1 MAAGGRPQ
9 ASRSGVAEGTG
20 RRPVAIVTGAAQGLG
35 HETAL
40 RLAADGFVVAV
51 NDIADD
57 GRLTELASRVGGLAV
72 PADIAAPDAGMRITE
87 AVLDALGGIDVLV
100 ANAAAMEMCPFLSQ
114 DPAAWWRQIDV
125 NLSGHFRLVQAVV
138 PAMRA
143 AGGGRIVL
151 IASEWGVSGHA
162 NATAYAA
169 SKAGLIAL
177 AKGLARELG
186 PQGILTNAIAPSY
199 IDTEQ
204 LRVDADD
211 AGITLEEMRQRYR
224 DLVPIG
230 RLADVADIA
239 GAVSFLAG
247 PGGSAVIGQVLQ
259 PNGGVV
265 RTRA

>member
-1 MAAGGRPQ
+1 MTIEQGGRP
-9 ASRSGVAEGTG
+9 VA
-20 RRPVAIVTGAAQGLG
+20 VVTGAAQGLG
-35 HETAL
+35 YATAV
-40 RLAADGFVVAV
+40 RLAADGFLVAV
-51 NDIADD
+51 NDISDD
-57 GRLTELASRVGGLAV
+57 QRLTELAERVGGLAV
-72 PADIAAPDAGMRITE
+72 PGDIADPDAVTAMIATVVAR
-87 AVLDALGGIDVLV
+87 LGGVDALV
-100 ANAAAMEMCPFLSQ
+100 ANAAAMAMGPFLEQSAR
-114 DPAAWWRQIDV
+114 DWWRQIDV

-138 PAMRA
+138 PHMRA

-186 PQGILTNAIAPSY
+186 PEGILSNAIAPAY

-204 LRVDADD
+204 LQVDADD
-211 AGITLEEMRQRYR
+211 AGVSLAQMRQQYR
-224 DLVPIG
+224 DLIPTG
-230 RLADVADIA
+230 QLATVDDIA
-239 GAVSFLAG
+239 GAVAFLVG
-247 PGGSAVIGQVLQ
+247 PSGSAVVGQVLQ

>member
-1 MAAGGRPQ
+1 MGGAA
-9 ASRSGVAEGTG
+9 E
-20 RRPVAIVTGAAQGLG
+20 RRPVALVTGAAQGLG
-35 HETAL
+35 HESAL
-40 RLAADGFVVAV
+40 RLAADGFLVAV

-57 GRLTELASRVGGLAV
+57 GRLSDLAGRIGGLAV
-72 PADIAAPDAGMRITE
+72 PADIADPDAVTGITARVAE
-87 AVLDALGGIDVLV
+87 RLGGIDALV
-100 ANAAAMEMCPFLSQ
+100 ANAAAMEMGPFLTQ
-114 DPAAWWRQIDV
+114 DPRTWWHQVEV

-138 PAMRA
+138 PHMRT

-177 AKGLARELG
+177 TKGLGRELG
-186 PQGILTNAIAPSY
+186 PQAILTNAIAPSY

-204 LRVDADD
+204 LRVDAAD
-211 AGITLEEMRQRYR
+211 AGITLDEMRQRYR
-224 DLVPIG
+224 ELVPIG
-230 RLADVADIA
+230 ELATVADIA
-239 GAVSFLAG
+239 GAVSFLVG
-247 PGGSAVIGQVLQ
+247 PGGSAVVGQVLQ

>member
-1 MAAGGRPQ
+1 M
-9 ASRSGVAEGTG
+9 TG
-20 RRPVAIVTGAAQGLG
+20 KPVAIVTGAAQGLG

-40 RLAADGFVVAV
+40 RLAADGFAVAV
-51 NDIADD
+51 NDVTDD
-57 GRLTELASRVGGLAV
+57 GRLTELAGRIGGLVV
-72 PADIAAPDAGMRITE
+72 PGDIAAPGAGTAIT
-87 AVLDALGGIDVLV
+87 ATVMAALGRIDVLV
-100 ANAAAMEMCPFLSQ
+100 GNAAAMEMAPFLSQ

-125 NLSGHFRLVQAVV
+125 NLSGHFRLIQAVV
-138 PAMRA
+138 PVMRA
-143 AGGGRIVL
+143 AGSGRIVL

-177 AKGLARELG
+177 TKGLGRELG
-186 PQGILTNAIAPSY
+186 PQGILANAIAPSY

-211 AGITLEEMRQRYR
+211 AGITLDEMRQLYR
-224 DLVPIG
+224 GLVPIG

-239 GAVSFLAG
+239 AAVSFLAG
-247 PGGSAVIGQVLQ
+247 PGGSAVVGQVLQ